1 MSFKLLII
9 SRILFLWLTALFHAM
24 SLFAEPAPTNDTERQ
39 LLDLVTTY
47 RMNAGAGFNPTW
59 MDLFTAL
66 STCFSLVCLFGGLLN
81 LFLWRQQAEDY
92 LWRGVL
98 NIELV
103 VYGIML
109 AVMARFTFL
118 PPIVLSALI
127 FLAVFLARIKI
138 KPLKNAEV

>member
-1 MSFKLLII
+1 MSFKLFII
-9 SRILFLWLTALFHAM
+9 SSIVCLWLTAIFHAV
-24 SLFAEPAPTNDTERQ
+24 SLFVEPTPANDTERQ
-39 LLDLVTTY
+39 LIDLITTY

-81 LFLWRQQAEDY
+81 LFLWRQRAEDY
-92 LWRGVL
+92 LWRGIL

-127 FLAVFLARIKI
+127 FLAVLLARILI
-138 KPLKNAEV
+138 KPITKSGA